1 MSINFSEVR
10 YITESEVVFTCPINY
25 QDFPFHVATCPLR
38 ITSYSQTNETIIFI
52 AAKFV
57 KILEPEKVRG
67 YSVSMRYLVGRETT
81 VISWD
86 QNLV

>member
-1 MSINFSEVR
+1 M
-10 YITESEVVFTCPINY
+10 TESEVVFTCPINY
-25 QDFPFHVATCPLR
+25 QAFPFHVATCHLR
-38 ITSYSQTNETIIFI
+38 ITSYTQTNKTIIFK

-57 KILEPEKVRG
+57 KILNPEKVRG
-67 YSVSMRYLVGRETT
+67 FSVSMRYLVGRETT